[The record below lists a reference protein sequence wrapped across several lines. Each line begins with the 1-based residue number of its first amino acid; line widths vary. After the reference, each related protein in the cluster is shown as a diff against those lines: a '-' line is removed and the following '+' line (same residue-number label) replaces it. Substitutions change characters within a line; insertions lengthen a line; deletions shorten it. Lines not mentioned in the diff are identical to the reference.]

1 MIRPSLGKTATEQG
15 RGLDMQIPTIQSSID
30 FSRIGALLILLTLA
44 PTTHATVYKCTAK
57 DGSTAYSDQ
66 PCDTNARAIQ
76 VTPEP
81 LHSTPNPTT
90 QSTAPGNGRLNQA
103 QEQMVSLCARANYDA
118 WYQTQNPKPT
128 PDQTNA
134 KLRESLQT
142 CRAIV
147 PRNSAIPL
155 SQGPAIIAAAQD
167 KSAREI
173 KASLCST
180 KTFNDW
186 IKAQGHPLPEP
197 SVRIAKMIEISDQ
210 CRRPLGLPDVIP
222 PAPIAAPKP
231 NLQGSE
237 GAAAAANLKE
247 LIRSGSI
254 ERLQKYLSTP
264 GVDINDRPG
273 TDEALLDYA
282 AEQNQAKVARFLL
295 EHGARVDATQ
305 NRGPTAGYTALH
317 RAAIAD
323 AAEVAQLLLASGA
336 EVNFHGPLGITPL
349 ILASSNGS
357 RRTAEVLLD
366 HGADVSTPDGHRETA
381 LTQATA
387 HDHGDIVRLLL
398 IHLPAPSSANMNAV
412 AMRGDLEALRL
423 IVRHDELVHDVRTSM
438 KDEALRFTILGG
450 PIPLDDRKQMIEL
463 LLADGADI
471 DNHQPGLDVIP
482 VMLAPT
488 PEMAGFLFAHGAN
501 KKAKL
506 SGAQLARWYV
516 CNNSGKDPLGTLQV
530 VVAHGIDIGG
540 ATSNGDSALPCATY
554 ANNSALVAFLQ
565 AHNVSAG
572 RSSSNPPNA
581 VVPPAAAAAQGTQLF
596 PKRACVQLDSI
607 DNSHTPIELYSS
619 LNDCMQNNRDAD
631 AVSLFILA
639 GMDSSFDSVRV
650 ADKTAG
656 QARAIL
662 IMALFEGMAADVHA
676 RFETATKSLMDHPS
690 RHAILCE
697 QVKKVGP
704 PQYFPAYM
712 VNHGLGVMQS
722 ALANQASPTPLE
734 PKFDAAATWRDLI
747 TNYLNCG
754 GAAAPQP

>member
-1 MIRPSLGKTATEQG
+1 MIRPSLWKAATEQG
-15 RGLDMQIPTIQSSID
+15 RGLDMQIRTIQSSID

-44 PTTHATVYKCTAK
+44 PTTYATVYKCTAK

-66 PCDTNARAIQ
+66 PCDTKAQAIQ

-81 LHSTPNPTT
+81 LHSTRNSTAH
-90 QSTAPGNGRLNQA
+90 TAPGNGQLSPQLPQA
-103 QEQMVSLCARANYDA
+103 PA
-118 WYQTQNPKPT
+118 QTPNAPLT
-128 PDQTNA
+128 PA
-134 KLRESLQT
+134 M
-142 CRAIV
+142 
-147 PRNSAIPL
+147 
-155 SQGPAIIAAAQD
+155 IAVVQD
-167 KSAREI
+167 NSARET

-197 SVRIAKMIEISDQ
+197 NVRIAKMIEVSNQ
-210 CRRPLGLPDVIP
+210 CRRPLGLRDMIP

-231 NLQGSE
+231 ILE
-237 GAAAAANLKE
+237 GPVGNAAAASLKE
-247 LIRSGSI
+247 LVGSGSI
-254 ERLQKYLSTP
+254 ERLQNYLSTP

-305 NRGPTAGYTALH
+305 NHGPTAGYTALH
-317 RAAIAD
+317 RTAVAD

-336 EVNFHGPLGITPL
+336 EVNFHGPLGTTPL
-349 ILASSNGS
+349 ILAASNGS
-357 RRTAEVLLD
+357 RRTVEVLLD
-366 HGADVSTPDGHRETA
+366 HGADVSTSDGHRETA
-381 LTQATA
+381 LSQATA
-387 HDHGDIVRLLL
+387 HNQSDIVRLLL
-398 IHLPAPSSANMNAV
+398 IHLPVPSIANMDAV

-423 IVRHDELVHDVRTSM
+423 IVRHDELAHDVPTSM

-450 PIPLDDRKQMIEL
+450 PSSLEDRKQMIEQ

-488 PEMAGFLFAHGAN
+488 PEIADFLFAHGAN

-506 SGAQLARWYV
+506 TGAQLARWFV

-530 VVAHGIDIGG
+530 VVARGIDIGG
-540 ATSNGDSALPCATY
+540 ATPTGDSALPCATY
-554 ANNSALVAFLQ
+554 ANNLELVAFLQ

-572 RSSSNPPNA
+572 RSTSNPQNA
-581 VVPPAAAAAQGTQLF
+581 VPHPATAAAQGTQLF
-596 PKRACVQLDSI
+596 PKRACVQLGSF

-619 LNDCMQNNRDAD
+619 LNDCLENNRDAD

-639 GMDSSFDSVRV
+639 GMDSSFDAARV
-650 ADKTAG
+650 SDKTAG
-656 QARAIL
+656 QARTIL
-662 IMALFEGMAADVHA
+662 IMALFGGMAADVHA
-676 RFETATKSLMDHPS
+676 RFETTMKAQMDDPS
-690 RHAILCE
+690 RHAVLCE
-697 QVKKVGP
+697 QVKKAGP
-704 PQYFPAYM
+704 PKYFPAYM
-712 VNHGLGVMQS
+712 VSHGLGVMQS
-722 ALANQASPTPLE
+722 ALVNQAPPTQLE

-747 TNYLNCG
+747 TSYLNCG

>member
-1 MIRPSLGKTATEQG
+1 
-15 RGLDMQIPTIQSSID
+15 MQIPTIQSSID

-44 PTTHATVYKCTAK
+44 PTTYATVYKCTAK

-66 PCDTNARAIQ
+66 PCDTNAQVIQ

-81 LHSTPNPTT
+81 PHSPPNPTT
-90 QSTAPGNGRLNQA
+90 QSTAPGNGQLNQA
-103 QEQMVSLCARANYDA
+103 HEQMVSLCARANYDA

-128 PDQTNA
+128 SDRINA
-134 KLRESLQT
+134 KLREALQT

-147 PRNSAIPL
+147 PRNSATPL
-155 SQGPAIIAAAQD
+155 PQVPAQTPNAPLTPAMIAAVQD
-167 KSAREI
+167 KSARET

-180 KTFNDW
+180 KIFNEW
-186 IKAQGHPLPEP
+186 IKSQGRPLPEP
-197 SVRIAKMIEISDQ
+197 SVRIAKMVEISSQ
-210 CRRPLGLPDVIP
+210 CRRPLGLPDMIP
-222 PAPIAAPKP
+222 PAPIAARKP
-231 NLQGSE
+231 ILGGAE
-237 GAAAAANLKE
+237 GDAAAANLKE
-247 LIRSGSI
+247 LVGSGSI
-254 ERLQKYLSTP
+254 ERLQKYLATP

-305 NRGPTAGYTALH
+305 NHGPTAGYTALH
-317 RAAIAD
+317 RAAVAD

-336 EVNFHGPLGITPL
+336 EVNFHGPLGTTPL
-349 ILASSNGS
+349 ILAASNGS

-381 LTQATA
+381 LSQATA
-387 HDHGDIVRLLL
+387 HNHGDIVRLLL
-398 IHLPAPSSANMNAV
+398 MHLPVPGIVNMNTV

-423 IVRHDELVHDVRTSM
+423 IVRHDELMHDVRASM

-450 PIPLDDRKQMIEL
+450 PTPLEDRKQMIEL
-463 LLADGADI
+463 LLDDGADI
-471 DNHQPGLDVIP
+471 DNHPPGLDVIP

-488 PEMAGFLFAHGAN
+488 PEMVEFLFVHGAN

-506 SGAQLARWYV
+506 TGAQLARWFV
-516 CNNSGKDPLGTLQV
+516 CNNAGKDPLGTLQV
-530 VVAHGIDIGG
+530 VVARGIDIGG
-540 ATSNGDSALPCATY
+540 ATPNGDSALPCATY
-554 ANNSALVAFLQ
+554 AHNPSLVAFLQ

-572 RSSSNPPNA
+572 RSGQNPQKA
-581 VVPPAAAAAQGTQLF
+581 VSHPATAAAQGTQLF

-619 LNDCMQNNRDAD
+619 LNDCLQSNRDAD
-631 AVSLFILA
+631 AVGLFILA

-656 QARAIL
+656 QARTIL
-662 IMALFEGMAADVHA
+662 IMALFGGMAADVHA
-676 RFETATKSLMDHPS
+676 RFETAMKALMDHPS

-722 ALANQASPTPLE
+722 ALANQAPPTPLE
-734 PKFDAAATWRDLI
+734 PKFDAAATWTDLI

>member
-1 MIRPSLGKTATEQG
+1 MIRPSLRKATTEQG
-15 RGLDMQIPTIQSSID
+15 CRRDMQIPTIQSSID

-44 PTTHATVYKCTAK
+44 PTAYATVYKCTAK

-66 PCDTNARAIQ
+66 PCDTNAQVIQ

-81 LHSTPNPTT
+81 LHSTP
-90 QSTAPGNGRLNQA
+90 
-103 QEQMVSLCARANYDA
+103 RA
-118 WYQTQNPKPT
+118 T
-128 PDQTNA
+128 
-134 KLRESLQT
+134 
-142 CRAIV
+142 V
-147 PRNSAIPL
+147 PRNTATPLPQTPAQTPNGPLTSAMM
-155 SQGPAIIAAAQD
+155 AAAQD
-167 KSAREI
+167 KSARET

-180 KTFNDW
+180 KAFNDW
-186 IKAQGHPLPEP
+186 IKVQGHPLPEP
-197 SVRIAKMIEISDQ
+197 NIRIAKMIDISNQ
-210 CRRPLGLPDVIP
+210 CRRPLGLSDMIP
-222 PAPIAAPKP
+222 PAPIVAPKP
-231 NLQGSE
+231 ILQGSE

-247 LIRSGSI
+247 LVSSGSI

-273 TDEALLDYA
+273 TDEAMLDYA
-282 AEQNQAKVARFLL
+282 AEQNQATVARFLL

-305 NRGPTAGYTALH
+305 SHGSTAGYTALH
-317 RAAIAD
+317 RAAIVD

-349 ILASSNGS
+349 MLAASNGS

-387 HDHGDIVRLLL
+387 HNHDDIIRMLL
-398 IHLPAPSSANMNAV
+398 IHLPAPSSANMNAI

-438 KDEALRFTILGG
+438 KDEALRFTILGR
-450 PIPLDDRKQMIEL
+450 PLLLEDRKQMIEL

-488 PEMAGFLFAHGAN
+488 PEMAEFLFAHGAN
-501 KKAKL
+501 QKAKL
-506 SGAQLARWYV
+506 SGAQLARWFV

-530 VVAHGIDIGG
+530 VVARGIDIGG
-540 ATSNGDSALPCATY
+540 ATPSGDSALPCATY
-554 ANNSALVAFLQ
+554 ANNLALVAFLQ
-565 AHNVSAG
+565 AHKVSAG
-572 RSSSNPPNA
+572 RSSSNPQNA
-581 VVPPAAAAAQGTQLF
+581 GPHPATAAAQGSQLF

-662 IMALFEGMAADVHA
+662 IMALFGGMAADVHA
-676 RFETATKSLMDHPS
+676 RFETAMKALMDHPP
-690 RHAILCE
+690 RHALLCE

-712 VNHGLGVMQS
+712 VNHGMGVMQS
-722 ALANQASPTPLE
+722 ALANQVPPTPLE

-747 TNYLNCG
+747 ANYLMCG
-754 GAAAPQP
+754 GAV